1 MNETYLNKTEDQLIC
16 GDNVIFNQTEVREF
30 RFVINGKNISNGG
43 HNITIKAIKPPMAVV
58 TEVALN
64 KT

>member
-1 MNETYLNKTEDQLIC
+1 
-16 GDNVIFNQTEVREF
+16 
-30 RFVINGKNISNGG
+30 VINGKNISNGG